1 MPRTS
6 TAAACRPAKPSCLC
20 WDKTGENG
28 RHPTSNGN
36 HVNSIVSYDSLWIR
50 PRAAFL
56 MLSLFIPCSTQVQGA
71 DIPAG
76 SLLDPKEQLKLVLK
90 PMVLWGE
97 QALSID
103 FSKF

>member
-1 MPRTS
+1 
-6 TAAACRPAKPSCLC
+6 
-20 WDKTGENG
+20 
-28 RHPTSNGN
+28 
-36 HVNSIVSYDSLWIR
+36 
-50 PRAAFL
+50 